1 MSERGK
7 KSVAALSVVALK
19 AGRLKLPDD
28 LPPGQR
34 AMLQALIDSKPAD
47 FFARADLPLLVLL
60 ARHSERADRLED
72 EVQALAPGDLVGL
85 KWLAPLCERET
96 RAIVGIMRTL
106 RLTPQSRFRPD
117 SAKIHAK
124 AGAPRPWE
132 TPADADDEADDDAD
146 ADDD

>member
-7 KSVAALSVVALK
+7 KSVAALSVVALN
-19 AGRLKLPDD
+19 ARRLKVPAD

-34 AMLQALIDSKPAD
+34 AFLQALIDSKPCD
-47 FFARADLPLLVLL
+47 FFSQADLPLLILL
-60 ARHSERADRLED
+60 ARHSERADRLEA
-72 EVQALAPGDLVGL
+72 EVQALDPCDLVGL
-85 KWLAPLCERET
+85 KWLSPLAERET
-96 RAIVGIMRTL
+96 RAMVTIMRTL

-132 TPADADDEADDDAD
+132 TADDEDGGTA
-146 ADDD
+146 